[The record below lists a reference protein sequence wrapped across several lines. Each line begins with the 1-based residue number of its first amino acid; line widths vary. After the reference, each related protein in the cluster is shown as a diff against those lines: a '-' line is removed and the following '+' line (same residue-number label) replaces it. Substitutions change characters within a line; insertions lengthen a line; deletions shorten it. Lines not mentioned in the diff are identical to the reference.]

1 MALILWLIIIC
12 VICFSVLGSG
22 FALMFIV
29 CVVLGFIL
37 GINKKV

>member
-12 VICFSVLGSG
+12 VICFSVLGIG
-22 FALMFIV
+22 FVLILIV